1 MCSFQQAPPHSPRMR
16 RLLAVVIAALFFCAP
31 PSLVAQSPAATT
43 PQSSLTVFLD
53 CRSGCD
59 ESYFKTELTWVNWV
73 RDREVADIQILITS
87 EGAGANAERLTFAF
101 IGLKSFA
108 GRGDTLTHTTN
119 PTTTSD
125 ERRKSMLQIISAGLV
140 PYAART
146 SMLPQ
151 LKITSTVS
159 SEKSGQGEAQK
170 KDPWNAWQFEI
181 SLNGFMSGE
190 ASYQGKDINMGLE
203 ANRVTERW
211 KTNIEYNYSYNDN
224 KSKVQEFDNNGNVTS
239 EETYT
244 NLQRDWN
251 FEWLQVKSMS
261 EHFSLG
267 GQLQVAQQ
275 TFRNQ
280 DLRTELKG
288 AFEYNLFPYKEA
300 TRKELS
306 FRYGLGVRSYRYADT
321 TIFGKIKETVPDHF
335 AEVTFNTR
343 QPWGNVNINLEH
355 RNLLTDASKRT
366 TAVYTNYSVRLFKG
380 FSINGGGGYEWIN
393 DQIYLPA
400 ESSSAVDVFL
410 RRRAL
415 LTSYSYWTH
424 MGISYTFGSIFN
436 NVVNPRF

>member
-1 MCSFQQAPPHSPRMR
+1 MRRPFAVAIAAFFAFAAPPLEAQAP
-16 RLLAVVIAALFFCAP
+16 AAA
-31 PSLVAQSPAATT
+31 

-59 ESYFKTELTWVNWV
+59 DNYFRTELTWVNWV
-73 RDREVADIQILITS
+73 RDREVADVQILITS
-87 EGAGANAERLTFAF
+87 EGAGANAERLTLAF
-101 IGLKSFA
+101 IGLKAFA

-119 PTTTSD
+119 PTTTGD
-125 ERRKSMLQIISAGLV
+125 ERRKSMLQLITAGLV

-151 LKITSTVS
+151 LKITSDS
-159 SEKSGQGEAQK
+159 KSKDSTQAKAQK
-170 KDPWNAWQFEI
+170 ADPWNAWQFEI

-224 KSKVQEFDNNGNVTS
+224 KSTVQEFDSTGTVTS
-239 EETYT
+239 TETYT

-251 FEWLQVKSMS
+251 FEWLQVKSMG

-267 GQLQVAQQ
+267 AQLEMAQQ

-280 DLRTELKG
+280 DLRTEVR
-288 AFEYNLFPYKEA
+288 AAAEYNLFPYSQNS
-300 TRKELS
+300 RRELVV
-306 FRYGLGVRSYRYADT
+306 RYGIGLSNFQYTDT
-321 TIFGKIKETVPDHF
+321 TIFGKISETLPSHF
-335 AEVTFNTR
+335 AQASFQLR
-343 QPWGNVNINLEH
+343 QPWGNASLNLEH
-355 RNLLTDASKRT
+355 KNFLTDASKRT
-366 TAVYTNYSVRLFKG
+366 SSIYTNFNVRLFKG
-380 FSINGGGGYEWIN
+380 FSLNGGGGYEWIN

-400 ESSSAVDVFL
+400 ESSNAVDVLL

-415 LTSYSYWTH
+415 LTGYSYHTYF
-424 MGISYTFGSIFN
+424 GVSYTFGSIFN

>member
-1 MCSFQQAPPHSPRMR
+1 MR
-16 RLLAVVIAALFFCAP
+16 RFRWLALAAALFIGGRTAA
-31 PSLVAQSPAATT
+31 AQAAAAT

-59 ESYFKTELTWVNWV
+59 ENYFKTEVTWVNWV
-73 RDREVADIQILITS
+73 RDREVADVQILITG
-87 EGAGANAERLTFAF
+87 EGAGASAERMTFAF
-101 IGLKSFA
+101 IGLKAFA
-108 GRGDTLTHTTN
+108 GRSDTLFHTTN

-125 ERRKSMLQIISAGLV
+125 ERRKAMLQTISAGLV

-146 SMLPQ
+146 ALLPQ
-151 LKITSTVS
+151 LKISSTSTGG
-159 SEKSGQGEAQK
+159 KSTQDSAQK

-224 KSKVQEFDNNGNVTS
+224 KSTVQEFDSTGAVTS
-239 EETYT
+239 TETYT

-251 FEWLQVKSMS
+251 FEWLQVKSMG

-267 GQLQVAQQ
+267 GQMQIAQQ

-280 DLRTELKG
+280 DLRTETRFAG
-288 AFEYNLFPYKEA
+288 EYNLFPYSQN
-300 TRKELS
+300 TRRELV
-306 FRYGLGVRSYRYADT
+306 FRYGLGVSTYKYIDT
-321 TIFGKIKETVPDHF
+321 TIFGKISETLPSQIAQVSYQ
-335 AEVTFNTR
+335 TR
-343 QPWGNVNINLEH
+343 QPWGNIGLNLEH
-355 RNLLTDASKRT
+355 KNFLTDASKRT
-366 TAVYTNYSVRLFKG
+366 SSVYINYSIRFFKG
-380 FSINGGGGYEWIN
+380 FRINGGGGYEWIN

>member
-1 MCSFQQAPPHSPRMR
+1 MR
-16 RLLAVVIAALFFCAP
+16 RLFALAVAAVCLLPAGRLSAQAAAP
-31 PSLVAQSPAATT
+31 A
-43 PQSSLTVFLD
+43 PQSSLTIFLD

-59 ESYFKTELTWVNWV
+59 ENFFKTELTWVNWV
-73 RDREVADIQILITS
+73 RDREVADVQILITG
-87 EGAGANAERLTFAF
+87 EGAGGNAERMTFAF
-101 IGLKSFA
+101 IGLKAFA
-108 GRGDTLTHTTN
+108 GRSDTLTHTTN

-125 ERRKSMLQIISAGLV
+125 ERRKSMLQVISAGLV

-159 SEKSGQGEAQK
+159 GEKSGQGEAQK

-181 SLNGFMSGE
+181 SLNGFMNGE

-211 KTNIEYNYSYNDN
+211 KTNIEYSYSYNEN
-224 KSKVQEFDNNGNVTS
+224 KSKVQEFDNSGNVTS

-251 FEWLQVKSMS
+251 FEWLQVKSMG

-267 GQLQVAQQ
+267 AQLRIAQQ

-280 DLRTELKG
+280 DLRTETRFAG
-288 AFEYNLFPYKEA
+288 EYNLFPYSQN
-300 TRKELS
+300 TRRELV
-306 FRYGLGVRSYRYADT
+306 FRYGLGVSTYKYKDT
-321 TIFGKIKETVPDHF
+321 TIFGKISETLPSQV
-335 AEVTFNTR
+335 AQLSYQTR
-343 QPWGNVNINLEH
+343 QPWGNVGLNLEH
-355 RNLLTDASKRT
+355 KNFLTDASKRT
-366 TAVYTNYSVRLFKG
+366 SSVFMNYSIRFFKG
-380 FSINGGGGYEWIN
+380 FRINGGGGYEWIN